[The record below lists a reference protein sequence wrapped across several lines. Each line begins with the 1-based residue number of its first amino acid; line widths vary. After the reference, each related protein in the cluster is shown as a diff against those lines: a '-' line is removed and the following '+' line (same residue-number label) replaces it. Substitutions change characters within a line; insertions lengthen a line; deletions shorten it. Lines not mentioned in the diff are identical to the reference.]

1 MQKFI
6 VDGYNVIHAD
16 PQLKRILRS
25 DLEAAR
31 RRLVRRLTL
40 YLETKNVSLTV
51 VFDGHGGITDVEV
64 EIPGRLQLMYSPTG
78 QSADDLILE
87 ILESSTNP
95 REYVVV
101 TSDMADIGRAAR
113 SLGADVLPSAEFLSR
128 IELNQRESA
137 GPPQTENVGD
147 ADDVDDVDYWLK
159 RFGGEEETDPKE

>member
-16 PQLKRILRS
+16 PELKRVLRS

-31 RRLVRRLTL
+31 RRLVRRLIL
-40 YLETKNVSLTV
+40 YLETKNVCLTV
-51 VFDGHGGITDVEV
+51 VFDGHGGIADVEV

-87 ILESSTNP
+87 MLELSTNP

-101 TSDMADIGRAAR
+101 TSDMADIGRVAR
-113 SLGADVLPSAEFLSR
+113 SLGAVVLPSAEFLSR
-128 IELNQRESA
+128 IETNQGESA
-137 GPPQTENVGD
+137 SPPETEN
-147 ADDVDDVDYWLK
+147 VDDVDYWLK
-159 RFGGEEETDPKE
+159 RFSGDQETDRDE